1 MILICLFFLI
11 FLIFFQDQFGQHIK
25 SDVHLNFYVYY
36 GPDRIR
42 DPALL
47 SKQDI
52 VLTTYNILTHD
63 YGVSMLRLIFQK
75 LNLRNRFQIS
85 NVF

>member
-1 MILICLFFLI
+1 M
-11 FLIFFQDQFGQHIK
+11 
-25 SDVHLNFYVYY
+25 HLNFYVYY

-63 YGVSMLRLIFQK
+63 YGVSM
-75 LNLRNRFQIS
+75 QIPKAFKDIYYVLKFLCVS
-85 NVF
+85 V

>member
-1 MILICLFFLI
+1 M
-11 FLIFFQDQFGQHIK
+11 
-25 SDVHLNFYVYY
+25 HLNFYVYY
-36 GPDRIR
+36 GPDRVR

-63 YGVSMLRLIFQK
+63 YGVSMLILRDFQK
-75 LNLRNRFQIS
+75 LNLSNCFRFLKCSKNQASYSSLNI
-85 NVF
+85 

>member
-1 MILICLFFLI
+1 M
-11 FLIFFQDQFGQHIK
+11 
-25 SDVHLNFYVYY
+25 HLNFYVYY

-63 YGVSMLRLIFQK
+63 YGVSMQIPKALKIF
-75 LNLRNRFQIS
+75 IS
-85 NVF
+85 F

>member
-1 MILICLFFLI
+1 MP
-11 FLIFFQDQFGQHIK
+11 
-25 SDVHLNFYVYY
+25 LNFYVYY

-63 YGVSMLRLIFQK
+63 YGVSM
-75 LNLRNRFQIS
+75 QIHKTLKVLCFKNCVCLCDS
-85 NVF
+85 ECW